1 LNNGFTSY
9 AARVTVLD
17 VIQLSTDFLA
27 KKGVESPRL
36 QAELLLSH
44 VLRMPRMQLY
54 LKFQRPLASE
64 EENLLRDLV
73 KRRGAREPL
82 QHLTGSVSFCGL
94 ELEVTSDVLIPRPE
108 TEILAEEGWRFLN
121 EQLTQ
126 NTNSDTT
133 SIPSGTALD
142 FGTGSG
148 CLAIALAVRCPG
160 ARVVAL
166 DISAKA
172 LVIARRN
179 ALHHAVLDRID
190 FLPGDGLSALPGNI
204 RFDLI
209 VTNPPYIPTG
219 EIEHLEPEVRDHD
232 PRSALDGGSDGL
244 LFYRQIAAEAG
255 AVLRPGGKLMSEFGD
270 GQEAAV
276 AELFQH
282 QNWIVERI
290 VNDYTPRPRIL
301 IARRKP

>member
-1 LNNGFTSY
+1 M
-9 AARVTVLD
+9 TVLD

-54 LKFQRPLASE
+54 LNFQRPLNSGE
-64 EENLLRDLV
+64 EDLLRDLV
-73 KRRGAREPL
+73 KRRGGREPL

-108 TEILAEEGWRFLN
+108 TEILAEESWRFLN
-121 EQLTQ
+121 EQLKIKS
-126 NTNSDTT
+126 NNNSA
-133 SIPSGTALD
+133 SNAPATALD

-148 CLAIALAVRCPG
+148 CLAITLAVHCKG

-166 DISAKA
+166 DISARA
-172 LVIARRN
+172 LEVARRN
-179 ALHHAVLDRID
+179 ALHHAVLSRMD
-190 FLPGDGLSALPGNI
+190 FLPGDGLSALPKGVN
-204 RFDLI
+204 FDLI
-209 VTNPPYIPTG
+209 VANPPYIPTG

-232 PRSALDGGSDGL
+232 PRSALDGGADGL
-244 LFYRQIAAEAG
+244 LFYRQLAAEAG
-255 AVLRPGGKLMSEFGD
+255 ALLKPGGKLMSEFGD

-276 AELFQH
+276 AHLFQQ

-290 VNDYTPRPRIL
+290 VKDYTQRPRIL
-301 IARRKP
+301 IARRKT